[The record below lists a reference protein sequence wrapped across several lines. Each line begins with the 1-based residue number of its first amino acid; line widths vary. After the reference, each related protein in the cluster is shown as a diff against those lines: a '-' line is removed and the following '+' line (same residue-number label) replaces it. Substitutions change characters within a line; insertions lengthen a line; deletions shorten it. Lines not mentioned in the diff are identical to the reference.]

1 MPREERGARSA
12 PQNDTLEKED
22 VMDQNENSRPEQ
34 PDDLEGEAQPA
45 GAGENDVHEAH
56 IPVHGDEKLA
66 DDLAKKAY
74 GDKDHDGEADT
85 PNAPFP

>member
-1 MPREERGARSA
+1 
-12 PQNDTLEKED
+12 
-22 VMDQNENSRPEQ
+22 MDHNENPRSEQ
-34 PDDLEGEAQPA
+34 PDDLEDAAQPA
-45 GAGENDVHEAH
+45 GAGDNDDNDVHEAN

-74 GDKDHDGEADT
+74 GDKDNDGEGDI

>member
-1 MPREERGARSA
+1 MDHSENP
-12 PQNDTLEKED
+12 PQEH
-22 VMDQNENSRPEQ
+22 
-34 PDDLEGEAQPA
+34 PDDLKDEPQRT
-45 GAGENDVHEAH
+45 GAGDKDDNDVHEAH

>member
-1 MPREERGARSA
+1 
-12 PQNDTLEKED
+12 
-22 VMDQNENSRPEQ
+22 MDQNEIRPEQ
-34 PDDLEGEAQPA
+34 PDDREGEAQPA
-45 GAGENDVHEAH
+45 GAGDHHDDVHEAH

-66 DDLAKKAY
+66 EDLAKKAY

>member
-1 MPREERGARSA
+1 
-12 PQNDTLEKED
+12 
-22 VMDQNENSRPEQ
+22 MDQNENPRQQ
-34 PDDLEGEAQPA
+34 PDDLEGEGQPT
-45 GAGENDVHEAH
+45 GAGDNDDNDVHEAH

-66 DDLAKKAY
+66 EDLAKKAY

>member
-1 MPREERGARSA
+1 
-12 PQNDTLEKED
+12 
-22 VMDQNENSRPEQ
+22 MDQNETPRPEQ
-34 PDDLEGEAQPA
+34 PDDREGEAQPA
-45 GAGENDVHEAH
+45 GAGDNDRDDVHEAH

>member
-1 MPREERGARSA
+1 
-12 PQNDTLEKED
+12 
-22 VMDQNENSRPEQ
+22 MDQNETPSPEQ
-34 PDDLEGEAQPA
+34 PGDREGEAQPA
-45 GAGENDVHEAH
+45 GAGDHHDDVHEAH

-85 PNAPFP
+85 PNVPFP